1 MDIPVKVITEE
12 TDPSASVAGFAPID
26 LYQKREKIFTR
37 NITGRFQR
45 LRLYTGWP
53 LLLGYLFVPWLSWNE
68 HPLVLLDIPARQF
81 HLGGLT
87 FFPQDFMLLGWLLII
102 AAFGLFLITS
112 VVGRLWCGY
121 TCPQTIW
128 TSIFMWMEQIVEG
141 TRNQRMRLDRAPWS
155 LDKVARRT
163 LKHGMWL
170 GWALLT
176 GFTFVAY
183 FVPAPELAVDLAT
196 SNTPGWALFWT
207 LFFTGTTYV
216 NAGWMREQVCI
227 HMCPYARFQSAMVDG
242 DTLVVSYDGARGESR
257 GSRRADADR
266 ATLGLGDCI
275 DCQLCVQ
282 VCPTGIDIRD
292 GLQYQCIDCA
302 QCIDACDQIMA
313 RMGYAPGLIRYT
325 TQTLLDGGESRL
337 LRPKVVGYAMALA
350 AMAMLFVWVML
361 ARTPFEVD
369 VERDRGELFQR
380 IDDQIRNAY
389 SLTLINKSQ
398 QVQTMNLRAE
408 IDGIAELR
416 FEAPASVAVAPGN
429 VENVP
434 VRILIPQEF
443 TTLPVMDV
451 IFSACV
457 DGVGCTTETS
467 RFLAPRRAHD

>member
-128 TSIFMWMEQIVEG
+128 TSIFMWMEQIAEG

-155 LDKVARRT
+155 LVKVARRT

-325 TQTLLDGGESRL
+325 TQTLLDGGKSRL

-361 ARTPFEVD
+361 TRTPFEVD

-429 VENVP
+429 VESVP
-434 VRILIPQEF
+434 VRILIPQGF

>member
-1 MDIPVKVITEE
+1 MDIPVKIIVEE
-12 TDPSASVAGFAPID
+12 SDPSASVTGFAPVD

-53 LLLGYLFVPWLSWNE
+53 LLLGYLFVPWLSWNDR
-68 HPLVLLDIPARQF
+68 PLVLLDIPARQF

-128 TSIFMWMEQIVEG
+128 TSIFMWIEQIAEG

-155 LDKVARRT
+155 LDKVTRRT

-227 HMCPYARFQSAMVDG
+227 HMCPYARFQSAMVDA
-242 DTLVVSYDGARGESR
+242 DTLVVS
-257 GSRRADADR
+257 
-266 ATLGLGDCI
+266 
-275 DCQLCVQ
+275 
-282 VCPTGIDIRD
+282 
-292 GLQYQCIDCA
+292 
-302 QCIDACDQIMA
+302 
-313 RMGYAPGLIRYT
+313 
-325 TQTLLDGGESRL
+325 
-337 LRPKVVGYAMALA
+337 
-350 AMAMLFVWVML
+350 
-361 ARTPFEVD
+361 
-369 VERDRGELFQR
+369 
-380 IDDQIRNAY
+380 
-389 SLTLINKSQ
+389 
-398 QVQTMNLRAE
+398 
-408 IDGIAELR
+408 
-416 FEAPASVAVAPGN
+416 
-429 VENVP
+429 
-434 VRILIPQEF
+434 
-443 TTLPVMDV
+443 
-451 IFSACV
+451 
-457 DGVGCTTETS
+457 
-467 RFLAPRRAHD
+467 